1 MQVRDI
7 DTQSAG
13 QYAYAAALNARMT
26 NVVNASHF
34 SDAQK
39 LLAERMQ
46 LALEIVYSGTVY
58 LNYRKKQ
65 ITLKVDQPQVRD
77 RKTLKMLETDWTGLG
92 VIKRV
97 SAQGVN
103 YRIAQI

>member
-1 MQVRDI
+1 
-7 DTQSAG
+7 
-13 QYAYAAALNARMT
+13 
-26 NVVNASHF
+26 
-34 SDAQK
+34 
-39 LLAERMQ
+39 
-46 LALEIVYSGTVY
+46 VY

-65 ITLKVDQPQVRD
+65 ITLKVEQPQVRD
-77 RKTLKMLETDWTGLG
+77 RKMLKVLEADWTGLG